1 MSAKALTDADLL
13 VLGLLAEMPRHGY
26 ELEQV
31 IDDRG
36 MREWTEIGFSSIYFV
51 LNKLE
56 RQKLVKAGKTSG
68 AKARKRYSLT
78 EPGTKAVKAQ
88 SLKALG
94 EFRAVRSSVLLGMI
108 HWPLLDQPVALHA
121 LGMRGKAIDD
131 ERARLEQLHLSGQP
145 LPDHVDALF
154 EYSLGQLSAEAKW
167 VAATIACMERRPEL
181 G

>member
-1 MSAKALTDADLL
+1 MPAKTLTDADLL
-13 VLGLLAEMPRHGY
+13 VLGLIAEMPRHGY

-68 AKARKRYSLT
+68 VKARKRYSLT
-78 EPGTKAVKAQ
+78 ATGATALKAH
-88 SLKALG
+88 SLKALAG
-94 EFRAVRSSVLLGMI
+94 FRAARSSVLLGMI
-108 HWPLLDQPVALHA
+108 HWPLLDKPVALHA
-121 LGMRGKAIDD
+121 LRAREKAIAD
-131 ERARLEQLHLSGQP
+131 ERARLRQLHLSRQP

-154 EYSLGQLSAEAKW
+154 EYSLSQLSAEAKW
-167 VAATIACMERRPEL
+167 AAETIAYMERRPEL

>member
-1 MSAKALTDADLL
+1 MSATTLTDADLL

-36 MREWTEIGFSSIYFV
+36 MREWTAIGFSSIYFV
-51 LNKLE
+51 LNKLK
-56 RQKLVKAGKTSG
+56 RLKLVKAGKTSG
-68 AKARKRYSLT
+68 EKARKRYSLT
-78 EPGTKAVKAQ
+78 EAGTKAVKAH
-88 SLKALG
+88 SVKALG
-94 EFRAVRSSVLLGMI
+94 ELRAVHSSVLLGMI
-108 HWPLLDQPVALHA
+108 HWPLLDKPVALHA
-121 LGMRGKAIDD
+121 LGARAQAIAD
-131 ERARLEQLHLSGQP
+131 ERARLEQLHLSRQP

-167 VAATIACMERRPEL
+167 VADTIAYMERRPEL